1 MQTAI
6 LCRTNAP
13 LIRCLFDLMKRR
25 VRVKMMGKDIAKKLK
40 DVMGD
45 VLGSRR
51 YCSIEEFIIQL
62 DAWVDQYRR
71 KLGNNPSQEN
81 LLSEIEDYYGCLKA
95 VAENNLHKETTQD
108 LFEVI
113 DGFFIDESVDD
124 EKTITLC
131 SGHKSKGLEW
141 DRVIVIRPDLL
152 PHPAA
157 KTDEQIAQEEN
168 LKYVMFTRAKI
179 EMHVVVNM
187 PSR

>member
-13 LIRCLFDLMKRR
+13 LIRCLFDLMKRH

-45 VLGSRR
+45 ILGSRR
-51 YCSIEEFIIQL
+51 FCSVDEFIIQL
-62 DAWVDQYRR
+62 DGWMDQYRR
-71 KLGNNPSQEN
+71 KLGNNPSKEN

-95 VAENNLHKETTQD
+95 VAENNLHKESTND
-108 LFEVI
+108 LFKVI
-113 DGFFIDESVDD
+113 DGYFVDESTDD
-124 EKTITLC
+124 ESTVVLC

-141 DRVIVIRPDLL
+141 DRVIIIRPDLL

-157 KTDEQIAQEEN
+157 KTEEQLEQEEH
-168 LKYVMFTRAKI
+168 LAYVMFTRAKLDMI
-179 EMHVVVNM
+179 IVGNM